1 MQLTEKELRALRY
14 YEGDVSGNDPF
25 WGDRKAYL
33 TLNSLLY
40 PGLRNERARTAEGKK
55 LNPAILMHD
64 RYPLLDVYGDL
75 FSALGKGV
83 SEKERNVYRV
93 ERHSDY
99 LSQKEAGKTLSFT
112 STSTAGFLSAYADRI
127 GIALM
132 RIEIPAGVPA
142 LDFSEALPE
151 YAKEEEHEILLPP
164 WIPLTFA
171 EIPLSEEECRILDA
185 KKNSP
190 LVSCLCRA
198 GLPECSP
205 DIQNSALLPDFAAGA
220 RVYEALN
227 SGKEP
232 LKEDIHAYLLFKEV
246 LQQRLHSLFDQ
257 KIHC

>member
-1 MQLTEKELRALRY
+1 MQLTEKELLALRY

-25 WGDRKAYL
+25 WGDPKAYL

-55 LNPAILMHD
+55 LNPAILMSD
-64 RYPLLDVYGDL
+64 RYPLLEVY
-75 FSALGKGV
+75 SALFAALRKGV
-83 SEKERNVYRV
+83 SEKERHVCRV
-93 ERHSDY
+93 ERYSDY
-99 LSQKEAGKTLSFT
+99 LAQKEAGKTLSFT
-112 STSTAGFLSAYADRI
+112 STSTAGFLNAYADRI

-151 YAKEEEHEILLPP
+151 YAKADEHEILLPP

-185 KKNSP
+185 EKNSP

-198 GLPECSP
+198 GLP
-205 DIQNSALLPDFAAGA
+205 DNIAITQNDVPLPDHSAGM

-227 SGKEP
+227 SGREP
-232 LKEDIHAYLLFKEV
+232 LEEDIRAYLRFKEA
-246 LQQRLHSLFDQ
+246 LQQRLRGLFDRESG
-257 KIHC
+257 C